1 MSGLFCAQDLIKD
14 IKETITDDN
23 LNSNSTEN
31 STNSN
36 INSGIKLFLGML
48 LDCLTPDLCRS
59 FILSVLDKLDEL
71 VKQTDNKVD
80 DFVVNAVTNKI
91 REWLSEKSSTNSIGS
106 LSENQT
112 KEDEMVYYV
121 NSESKKFKNSEVIS
135 PVFGIK
141 RDVIYK
147 KEYNELG
154 ETINIKEL
162 DMEIKKTEEFLKEL
176 KKLKSKLD

>member
-23 LNSNSTEN
+23 LNSNSTKD

-36 INSGIKLFLGML
+36 INSGIKLFFGML
-48 LDCLTPDLCRS
+48 LDCLTPDLCKT

-91 REWLSEKSSTNSIGS
+91 RS
-106 LSENQT
+106 LLENT
-112 KEDEMVYYV
+112 S
-121 NSESKKFKNSEVIS
+121 NN
-135 PVFGIK
+135 
-141 RDVIYK
+141 
-147 KEYNELG
+147 
-154 ETINIKEL
+154 
-162 DMEIKKTEEFLKEL
+162 FL
-176 KKLKSKLD
+176 